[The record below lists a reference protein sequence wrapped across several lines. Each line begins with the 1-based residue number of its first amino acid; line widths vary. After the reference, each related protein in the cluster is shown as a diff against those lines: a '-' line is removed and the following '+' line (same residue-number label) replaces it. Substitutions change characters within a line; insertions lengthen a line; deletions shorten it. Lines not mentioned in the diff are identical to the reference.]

1 MVNNKSIFLEVLGD
15 TTELRIIDF
24 LLDNIFTPVYK
35 NEIIEKTG
43 LSRNSFFRV
52 WGKLE
57 RYQIVKPMK
66 HIGKAT
72 LYQLNKENEFVK
84 WLVNTDLTLI
94 EQAVINLGNPL
105 EIKTKSGIL
114 AVPKFIRK

>member
-1 MVNNKSIFLEVLGD
+1 MANDKSIFLEVLGD

-35 NEIIEKTG
+35 NEIIKRTG

-52 WGKLE
+52 WYKLE
-57 RYQIVKPMK
+57 TYKIVTPVKQV
-66 HIGKAT
+66 GRAT

-84 WLVNTDLTLI
+84 WLVKTDLTLI
-94 EQAVINLGNPL
+94 EQSLINLMKKPIEVRLKSRHAVI
-105 EIKTKSGIL
+105 KH
-114 AVPKFIRK
+114 

>member
-1 MVNNKSIFLEVLGD
+1 MVNDKSIFLDVLGD

-35 NEIIEKTG
+35 NEIIERTG

-57 RYQIVKPMK
+57 RYKIVKLFK
-66 HIGKAT
+66 QVGRAT

-84 WLVNTDLTLI
+84 WLVKTDLTLV
-94 EQAVINLGNPL
+94 EQSVIDLEKPI
-105 EIKTKSGIL
+105 EIKQRRHRIL
-114 AVPKFIRK
+114 PSKRL

>member
-1 MVNNKSIFLEVLGD
+1 MINDRSIFLEVLGD

-35 NEIIEKTG
+35 NEIIERTG

-57 RYQIVKPMK
+57 RYQIVKPIK
-66 HIGKAT
+66 HVGKAT
-72 LYQLNKENEFVK
+72 LYQLNNENEFVK
-84 WLVNTDLTLI
+84 WLVKTDLTLI
-94 EQAVINLGNPL
+94 EQSVTIKKPL
-105 EIKTKSGIL
+105 EIKPKSRIL
-114 AVPKFIRK
+114 SVPKLIRK